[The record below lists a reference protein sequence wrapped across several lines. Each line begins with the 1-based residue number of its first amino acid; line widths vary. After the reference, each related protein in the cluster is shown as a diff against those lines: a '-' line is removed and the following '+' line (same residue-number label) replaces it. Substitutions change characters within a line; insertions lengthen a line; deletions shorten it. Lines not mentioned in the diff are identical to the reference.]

1 MSSPPS
7 GAELARLAADVVAV
21 AWLEGDFVLRSGRRS
36 RYYLDKY
43 RFETQPA
50 ILRRVGRHLAALV
63 PAGTQRLA
71 APELG
76 AVLLG
81 AAVSL
86 ELDLPLVLVRKEA
99 KGYGTGRALEGTL
112 EPGDRVTVIED
123 VLTTGGAAIDAIE
136 KVRAAGAAVVGL
148 VAVLDR
154 EEGAAANLQRLG
166 VPFTPLFRRSDL
178 PVPAPDG

>member
-1 MSSPPS
+1 MSSQPDAEL
-7 GAELARLAADVVAV
+7 AELARDLVAT
-21 AWLEGDFVLRSGRRS
+21 AWLEGDFVLSSGRRS
-36 RYYLDKY
+36 RHYLDKY
-43 RFETQPA
+43 LFETQPG
-50 ILRRVGRHLAALV
+50 ILRRVGRRLAALV
-63 PAGTQRLA
+63 PPGTDRLA

-99 KGYGTGRALEGTL
+99 KGHGTMRALEGAL

-123 VLTTGGAAIDAIE
+123 VLTTGGQAIQAVE
-136 KVRAAGAAVVGL
+136 KVRAAGGTVIGL

-154 EEGAAANLQRLG
+154 EEGAAASLQEAG
-166 VPFTPLFRRSDL
+166 VTWTPLLRRSDL
-178 PVPAPDG
+178 PV

>member
-1 MSSPPS
+1 MSSPAPDAEL
-7 GAELARLAADVVAV
+7 AELARDLVAA

-36 RYYLDKY
+36 NHYLDKY
-43 RFETQPA
+43 LFETQPR
-50 ILRRVGRHLAALV
+50 ILRRVGSRLARLV
-63 PAGTQRLA
+63 PAGTDRLA

-99 KGYGTGRALEGTL
+99 KGYGTRRALEGAL
-112 EPGDRVTVIED
+112 EPGERVTVIED
-123 VLTTGGAAIDAIE
+123 VITTGGQAIDAIA
-136 KVRAAGAAVVGL
+136 KVTAAGATVIAL

-154 EEGAAANLQRLG
+154 EEGAGENLRRAG
-166 VPFTPLFRRSDL
+166 VTFRPLLRRSDL
-178 PVPAPDG
+178 PV